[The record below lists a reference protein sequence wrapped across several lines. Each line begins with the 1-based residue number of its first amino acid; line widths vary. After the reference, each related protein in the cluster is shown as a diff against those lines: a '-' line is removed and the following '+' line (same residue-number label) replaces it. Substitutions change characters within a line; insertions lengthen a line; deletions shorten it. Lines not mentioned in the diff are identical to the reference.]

1 MSAYVVKADHIAQ
14 LVLHSKKHQDC
25 PHWYNRVAGDR
36 IDLDVDSFEN
46 AEIALG
52 FFLAWANCRSVD
64 FRYPSEVNSKV
75 NAVYANE
82 VVQKI
87 KSRKLR
93 DLELFELIKM
103 CDCLE
108 YQCCEVE
115 DYYSTDQHF
124 LISRIKDIFVE
135 ALVKQSEQRSSK
147 ENSTRWEL
155 IA

>member
-1 MSAYVVKADHIAQ
+1 M
-14 LVLHSKKHQDC
+14 
-25 PHWYNRVAGDR
+25 GDR

-52 FFLAWANCRSVD
+52 FFLAWANCMSVD
-64 FRYPSEVNSKV
+64 YRYSEVNSKE

-115 DYYSTDQHF
+115 DY
-124 LISRIKDIFVE
+124 
-135 ALVKQSEQRSSK
+135 
-147 ENSTRWEL
+147 
-155 IA
+155 